1 MSDQPK
7 AKLILNLY
15 CSQFDNSIRNLIQ
28 LLDVLIAEL
37 RLDNDT
43 ADIDGV
49 RRNQGEIK
57 AYNTL
62 REFILYGLP
71 SPSLSPSPSP

>member
-28 LLDVLIAEL
+28 LLDILIAEL

-49 RRNQGEIK
+49 RRKQG
-57 AYNTL
+57 
-62 REFILYGLP
+62 
-71 SPSLSPSPSP
+71 